1 MKRNLW
7 PGKLLPRF
15 SVVNWHRDQ
24 EGLTLVMYK
33 KTTTILLT
41 LMLVMV
47 LANMAIAAGGG
58 GHADSGVLLKDFL
71 YRILNFSIV
80 VAILVYFLRKPIKKG
95 LAGRSEEIEKALAEA
110 KQVKEEA
117 EAKFAEYDRKL
128 DQATE
133 EIAEI
138 SDAIRREGELEK
150 QKIIENARQMAVKIE
165 QNAEKAA
172 EMEIAKARRELQQE
186 ASRLAVE
193 MATKM
198 LEQNFTKEDD
208 TRLIDEYMQKVGE
221 LH

>member
-1 MKRNLW
+1 
-7 PGKLLPRF
+7 
-15 SVVNWHRDQ
+15 
-24 EGLTLVMYK
+24 LVMCK

-47 LANMAIAAGGG
+47 LANVAMAAGG

-110 KQVKEEA
+110 KKVKEEA

-150 QKIIENARQMAVKIE
+150 QKIIENAKQMAIIIE
-165 QNAEKAA
+165 KNAEKAA
-172 EMEIAKARRELQQE
+172 DMEIAKARRELQKE
-186 ASRLAVE
+186 ASKLAVE
-193 MATKM
+193 MAKKM
-198 LEQNFTKEDD
+198 LEQNFTKDDD